1 MLTFRTARLAA
12 FALLVGLPL
21 SGCFDTFAEP
31 YDGPP
36 LVEFAQVGGQYSAT
50 VNQTAGTVQL
60 PVNLIGPQ
68 QGSPITINVRVDEA
82 STAVEGTHYS
92 FPDGAQ
98 VTIPANS
105 NTGFLNIDII
115 NGGLPAEATA
125 TGTLIMELE
134 GSADGSIQ
142 GAENLDDFTLTIRGA
157 PPAS

>member
-31 YDGPP
+31 YDGPTV
-36 LVEFAQVGGQYSAT
+36 VEFDQVSGAYTRT
-50 VNQTAGTVQL
+50 VSQTAGAVQL
-60 PVNLIGPQ
+60 RVNLIGPQ
-68 QGSPITINVRVDEA
+68 QSSPVTINVRVDDA
-82 STAVEGTHYS
+82 STAVAGTHYS

-105 NTGFLNIDII
+105 STGFLNINVI
-115 NGGLPAEATA
+115 NGSLPAEATA
-125 TGTLIMELE
+125 IRTLILELD

-142 GAENLDDFTLTIRGA
+142 GAENLDDFTLRIRGA
-157 PPAS
+157 